1 MMIIKKIKELYQ
13 SFLELLSSS
22 FKRIIPKI
30 IYTGILGIIIYLF
43 IILASGTNVALL
55 LKDLAIKK
63 LGIDTS
69 SYLGRKI
76 DEELYAITPYG
87 IFDRNKMIEK
97 TDNYINYFHIGIVD
111 REFEDISK
119 YISEENLYTYKKFY
133 LDLKQ
138 FHTDLVFNIY
148 NYNKDIALK
157 DLYKIILKYKCSM
170 EKANQNLFTSDAPK
184 SMKDKFIKEKLSDK
198 IDDLL
203 VETIIYTKSISISEI
218 NDYKAK
224 NKLNTNRDLWH
235 KMLFNYSIELSMILR
250 GDLCYDNYIDKKT
263 KTINLN

>member
-1 MMIIKKIKELYQ
+1 MIIVKIKELYK
-13 SFLELLSSS
+13 SFLELL
-22 FKRIIPKI
+22 FTTLKHIISKI
-30 IYTGILGIIIYLF
+30 IYIGILSIIIYLF
-43 IILASGTNVALL
+43 IIFIVGTNVTLL

-63 LGIDTS
+63 LGIDTT

-97 TDNYINYFHIGIVD
+97 TDNYINNFHIGIID
-111 REFEDISK
+111 REFEDIAK
-119 YISEENLYTYKKFY
+119 YISEENLHTYKNFY
-133 LDLKQ
+133 LDLKK

-148 NYNKDIALK
+148 NYNKDVALK
-157 DLYKIILKYKCSM
+157 DLYNIMLKYKCSM

-184 SMKDKFIKEKLSDK
+184 SLKDKFIKEKLSDK

-203 VETIIYTKSISISEI
+203 VEIIIYTKSISISEI

-224 NKLNTNRDLWH
+224 NKFNTNRDLWH
-235 KMLFNYSIELSMILR
+235 TMLFNYSIELIMILR
-250 GDLCYDNYIDKKT
+250 GNLCYDNYIDKKT
-263 KTINLN
+263 KKINSN